1 MLKKAFRFHGHNSL
15 NFVHSKGSKVRAS
28 FFQLKYTPNNRRED
42 SRLAVIVSKKVAK
55 SAPTRNRIR
64 RRVYESVRAQWP
76 MLKPG
81 HDLVITVFEE
91 RVADIP
97 ADELNKSISGLLRK
111 ADLYK
116 N

>member
-15 NFVHSKGSKVRAS
+15 NFVHSRGSKVRSS

-76 MLKPG
+76 MLKMG
-81 HDLVITVFEE
+81 HDFVIVVFEE
-91 RVADIP
+91 RVAEMDST
-97 ADELNKSISGLLRK
+97 DLNKSITELFKK
-111 ADLYK
+111 ADL
-116 N
+116 NRE